1 MSLLLYVRLLM
12 PHVFYSKSILN
23 SCNKYMQMNFSQN
36 SNETLNVSDVQKFVK
51 YIKQRIF
58 HDFDILA
65 NIAVIIVNESTLT
78 KKPDIL

>member
-1 MSLLLYVRLLM
+1 
-12 PHVFYSKSILN
+12 
-23 SCNKYMQMNFSQN
+23 MNFSQN

-65 NIAVIIVNESTLT
+65 KIAVIIVNESTLT